1 MGFKIDNVQKPIE
14 DVTELT
20 ILQDESDIVKNK
32 LIFWID
38 MQVRAVYFK

>member
-1 MGFKIDNVQKPIE
+1 MGFRIERVAKPVE

-20 ILQDESDIVKNK
+20 ILQDESEILKNK

-38 MQVRAVYFK
+38 M